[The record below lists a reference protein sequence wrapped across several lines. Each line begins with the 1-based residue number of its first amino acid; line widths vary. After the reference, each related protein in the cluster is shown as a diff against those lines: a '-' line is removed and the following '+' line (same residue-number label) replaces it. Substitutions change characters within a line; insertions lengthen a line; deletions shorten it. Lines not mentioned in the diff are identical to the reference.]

1 MKFTL
6 DKDGNV
12 EFDVDSA
19 QDALDIIEELQRR
32 KKAKD
37 HRLDPMNVRLASL
50 NKSQRETYN
59 ALLEF
64 DSEAGV
70 HVASLAT
77 LLETSEGAVSH
88 RLSLLIDHELVKR
101 VSRGHYRA
109 IPQ

>member
-1 MKFTL
+1 MKFKL

-19 QDALDIIEELQRR
+19 SDALDIIEELQKR
-32 KKAKD
+32 KKAKETKAG
-37 HRLDPMNVRLASL
+37 PMNVRLASM
-50 NKSQRETYN
+50 NKTQRETYN
-59 ALLEF
+59 ALIEF

-70 HVASLAT
+70 HTSSLAT
-77 LLETSEGAVSH
+77 LLETSEGAISH
-88 RLSLLIDHELVKR
+88 RLALMVDNGTVKR